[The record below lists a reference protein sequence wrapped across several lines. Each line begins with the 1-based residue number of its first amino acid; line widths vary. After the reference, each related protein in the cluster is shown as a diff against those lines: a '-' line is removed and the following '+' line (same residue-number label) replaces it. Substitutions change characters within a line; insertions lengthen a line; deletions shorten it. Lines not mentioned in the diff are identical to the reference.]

1 MGFFGDIYNNV
12 SSGIHK
18 GIDYVRDKA
27 AQAFNWVKD
36 TGFGMAKQYGMD
48 MLKNAGQSMLQQGAD
63 LLKHVAPSIHDL
75 VIDRLPLPVKNGRP
89 NTFQRQ

>member
-1 MGFFGDIYNNV
+1 MGFFGDIYNNI

-27 AQAFNWVKD
+27 AQAYNWVKD
-36 TGFGMAKQYGMD
+36 TGAGMAKQYGLEY
-48 MLKNAGQSMLQQGAD
+48 LKNAGQNMLQHGAD

-75 VIDRLPLPVKNGRP
+75 VVDHLPLPIKTRS